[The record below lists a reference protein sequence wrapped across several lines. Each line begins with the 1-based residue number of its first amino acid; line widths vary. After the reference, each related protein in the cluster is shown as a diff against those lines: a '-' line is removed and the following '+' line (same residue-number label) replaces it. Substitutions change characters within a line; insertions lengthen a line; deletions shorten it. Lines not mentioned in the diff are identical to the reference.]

1 MSTRG
6 GRPVI
11 RIIISGICGRMGSM
25 VAGMIASI
33 DDMSL
38 AGGVEIAGHEDVGR
52 TLDEFACGAG
62 RDVPVRGSLNAFED
76 GSFDVLIDFSAPGQA
91 VACADRASRAGKG
104 IVIGTTGLSD
114 SQMDAV
120 RKAASRCPVVVAPN
134 TALGVNLLFALAGRL
149 ARALGD
155 DFDVEIVETHHRSKK
170 DAPSGTAA
178 RLTEIVAEARGLD
191 VAAAVRAG
199 RSGLDAERGPGEIGV
214 HSIRAGG
221 IVGQHS
227 LRFISPLESITL
239 EHEAFSREAFARG
252 ALSAA
257 RFVVGRS
264 PGLYDMVDVLG
275 LSDDRT
281 PDGGPG

>member
-1 MSTRG
+1 M
-6 GRPVI
+6 I
-11 RIIISGICGRMGSM
+11 RIIVSGICGRMGSM
-25 VAGMIASI
+25 VAGLVASI
-33 DDMSL
+33 TDMSL

-52 TLDEFACGAG
+52 TFDELARDAG
-62 RDVPVRGSLNAFED
+62 GDVAVRGSLNAFED
-76 GSFDVLIDFSAPGQA
+76 ASFDVLIDFSAPGQA
-91 VACADRASRAGKG
+91 VACAERASRAGKG

-114 SQMDAV
+114 TQMDTV
-120 RKAASRCPVVVAPN
+120 RKAATRCAVVVAPN
-134 TALGVNLLFALAGRL
+134 TTLGVNLLFALAGRL

-155 DFDVEIVETHHRSKK
+155 DFDVEIVEAHHRNKK

-178 RLTEIVAEARGLD
+178 RLAEIVAAERGLD
-191 VAAAVRAG
+191 AAAAVRAG
-199 RSGLDAERGPGEIGV
+199 RAGLEAARGPGEIGV

-257 RFVVGRS
+257 RFVVGKA
-264 PGLYDMVDVLG
+264 PGLYDMIDVLG

-281 PDGGPG
+281 PEGDPGQREKSQP

>member
-1 MSTRG
+1 M
-6 GRPVI
+6 I
-11 RIIISGICGRMGSM
+11 RIIVSGICGRMGSM
-25 VAGMIASI
+25 VAGLVTST

-52 TLDEFACGAG
+52 TLEELACGAG
-62 RDVPVRGSLNAFED
+62 EDVPVRGSLNAFED

-91 VACADRASRAGKG
+91 VACAERASRAGKG

-114 SQMDAV
+114 VQMNTV
-120 RKAASRCPVVVAPN
+120 RKAATRCPVVVAPN
-134 TALGVNLLFALAGRL
+134 TTLGVNLLFALAGRL

-155 DFDVEIVETHHRSKK
+155 DFDVEIVESHHRNKK
-170 DAPSGTAA
+170 DAPSGTAM
-178 RLTEIVAEARGLD
+178 RLTEIVAAERGLD
-191 VAAAVRAG
+191 AAAAVRAG
-199 RSGLDAERGPGEIGV
+199 RDGLDADRGPGEIGV

-221 IVGQHS
+221 IVGRHS

-257 RFVVGRS
+257 RFVIGME
-264 PGLYDMVDVLG
+264 PGLYDMIDVLG
-275 LSDDRT
+275 LNDDRT
-281 PDGGPG
+281 PDDGSG